1 MSAAKRASQEVPQL
15 ATKRVRLSNDELE
28 GLTRSGLIAMIKSLE
43 DELEIVKTTAAA
55 KVSGNTNEMTEQK
68 ARQQAEK
75 ANILMVKGI
84 KSQMKWKPACKKG
97 AAKFSYTGALSSTE
111 AFNVLTRQGFDAKKP
126 KKLVQFSVDEF
137 EDQVAKADM
146 SASVRFGSIYI
157 TGKGVNL
164 GWKED
169 DQTFTATGSY
179 GLAIGRKRKYANTSR
194 SRTMSPGEQMATQ
207 YVAYET
213 DSDED
218 DEVGANLSKYRKTR
232 DMVSRMKAG
241 RRLGSAKD
249 GKNSGKG
256 DSKKDD
262 GNGSR
267 NGSRMLGRVDDEQVR
282 KMRSS
287 FLARME
293 MGKKGKRFGLGKGK
307 RGTDRK

>member
-75 ANILMVKGI
+75 ANIFNG
-84 KSQMKWKPACKKG
+84 QRNQEPDE
-97 AAKFSYTGALSSTE
+97 E

-126 KKLVQFSVDEF
+126 KKLVQFSVDEL
-137 EDQVAKADM
+137 EDKVAKADI

-164 GWKED
+164 RWKED

-179 GLAIGRKRKYANTSR
+179 GLAIERKRKYANTSR
-194 SRTMSPGEQMATQ
+194 SRSMSPGEHMATQ

-249 GKNSGKG
+249 GKISGKG

-287 FLARME
+287 FLAKME

-307 RGTDRK
+307 RGTGRK